1 MSTNGNHF
9 ILFSDNIKQKNA
21 AVVEHYVVTITNL
34 RLKLCQSE
42 YENPIIG
49 ICSSRLPEYGRN

>member
-1 MSTNGNHF
+1 
-9 ILFSDNIKQKNA
+9 
-21 AVVEHYVVTITNL
+21 VVTITNL